1 MKFSPVNYFVL
12 NQKSANN
19 IPLHDLIDILDLVLL
34 LADIPFG
41 YLSSHLTYVP
51 AYVRAWNMGILTSC
65 PSPNCNQWWH
75 DIH

>member
-19 IPLHDLIDILDLVLL
+19 IPLHDMIDILDLVLL

-41 YLSSHLTYVP
+41 YLSSHLTYV
-51 AYVRAWNMGILTSC
+51 RAWNMGMSTSC

-75 DIH
+75 DIR